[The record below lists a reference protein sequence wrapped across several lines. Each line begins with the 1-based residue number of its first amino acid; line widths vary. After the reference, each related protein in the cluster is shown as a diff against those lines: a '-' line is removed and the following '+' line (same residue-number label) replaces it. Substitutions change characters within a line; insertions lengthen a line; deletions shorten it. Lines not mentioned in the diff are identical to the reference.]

1 MDETEQGREMITHYV
16 SEGIDVMTDKI
27 QQIEVQH
34 VLYVGGVLL
43 VLDVSRLFQS
53 TGIEE
58 SQKGWHDGADA
69 YDVQLNKFWS
79 FACTSNL

>member
-53 TGIEE
+53 YRNRRIP
-58 SQKGWHDGADA
+58 KRLA
-69 YDVQLNKFWS
+69 
-79 FACTSNL
+79 